1 MLTIN
6 EVDHPSELVCVDEVV
21 GHVFDETEFQY
32 FDKDGF
38 ELNKAEQLFYDASGH
53 DIHTGYLNKPAWMS
67 LWIAMDDPEKASRFF
82 IDHAF
87 CTYRCNYRGAAAD
100 QIKEHLDLYPQA
112 QQLLQ
117 IRPKWGFDVDINA
130 IADDGTVFEVLHV
143 EYDTYFY
150 KQFNTQRQIVEDQ
163 LMSINWDDA
172 ADEIWDRRSEWTKL
186 TGYKQNDWKANLLL
200 GWKYSEYIK
209 KAIKI

>member
-1 MLTIN
+1 MFTVN
-6 EVDHPSELVCVDEVV
+6 EVDYPSDLVCTDPVQD
-21 GHVFDETEFQY
+21 HQFDENDFHY

-38 ELNKAEQLFYDASGH
+38 ELNKAEQLFYHAAGH
-53 DIHTGYLNKPAWMS
+53 DINTGYLNKPAWMS
-67 LWIAMDDPEKASRFF
+67 LWIALDEPEKKSRIF

-87 CTYRCNYRGAAAD
+87 CTYRCNYRGQAAE
-100 QIKEHLDLYPQA
+100 QIKEQVRMYPEA
-112 QQLLQ
+112 HQLLQ
-117 IRPKWGFDVDINA
+117 IRPKWGFDIDINA
-130 IADDGTVFEVLHV
+130 IAEDGTVFEVLHV

-163 LMSINWDDA
+163 LMSIDWNSA
-172 ADEIWDRRSEWTKL
+172 ADEVWDRRLEWSKL